1 MPSDA
6 KRSAGLPTPPRL
18 SQVTTVQHAA
28 LLWLRD
34 QIASG
39 RYEPGERLRQENLAR
54 DFGASVPPVREALK
68 TLEAE
73 GQVIYAP
80 RRGYVVAELSASEL
94 IETYRIRDLLETE
107 ATLRAVG
114 NLSPEDVARME
125 TAIKD
130 MESAHRADDVAALA
144 TANRQFHFTIYDG
157 AGMPRMA
164 EMIRVLWDSSD
175 RYRARYYASSKARR
189 HVHDEHQAIMAAVAD
204 GDAKQAAKLLREHR
218 EHALEVLCQSLPIPH
233 ELHRGAANRR
243 TSPLT

>member
-1 MPSDA
+1 MPSDSETA
-6 KRSAGLPTPPRL
+6 ALPTPPRL

-80 RRGYVVAELSASEL
+80 RRGYVVAELSAAEL

-114 NLSPEDVARME
+114 DLSSDDVARME
-125 TAIKD
+125 MAIKD
-130 MESAHRADDVAALA
+130 MERAHRADDVAALA

-189 HVHDEHQAIMAAVAD
+189 NVHDEHQAIMAAVAA

-218 EHALEVLCQSLPIPH
+218 DHALDVLCQSLPTPH
-233 ELHRGAANRR
+233 ELKRGAVKRR
-243 TSPLT
+243 TTPLT